1 MTPRMLSRLPKVRRA
16 ALLRRIR
23 ERLYALEAMD
33 RSLSRLGESI
43 DPDDV
48 LTEIVAIL
56 DEACPRVGRRT
67 TAA

>member
-1 MTPRMLSRLPKVRRA
+1 MTSRMLSRIPQDRRT

-23 ERLYALEAMD
+23 ERLHELEAVD
-33 RSLSRLGESI
+33 RSLYRLGESI

-48 LTEIVAIL
+48 LADIVAIL
-56 DEACPRVGRRT
+56 DEASPRVRRRT